1 MTWKLQETHIVET
14 KMNKLLAALIFFA
27 VLPLPYAYYEI
38 LRVAVCLGV
47 VFIVVKEWKSL
58 DTTAKAILAVIAI
71 LFNPFSPIYLSKMVW
86 VVIDLVV
93 GLYMLNLKLDGNNE

>member
-1 MTWKLQETHIVET
+1 MIKI
-14 KMNKLLAALIFFA
+14 LAFLVLIAIF
-27 VLPLPYAYYEI
+27 PLPYSYYEV

-47 VFIVVKEWKSL
+47 VFIVIKEWNSL
-58 DTTAKAILAVIAI
+58 DTTTKAILAVIAI

-93 GLYMLNLKLDGNNE
+93 GIYMLNLKLDGNNE

>member
-1 MTWKLQETHIVET
+1 
-14 KMNKLLAALIFFA
+14 MNKLLACFIFLA
-27 VLPLPYAYYEI
+27 MLPFPYGYYEI
-38 LRVAVCLGV
+38 LRIVVCLGV
-47 VFIVVKEWKSL
+47 VFIVIKEWNSL
-58 DTTAKAILAVIAI
+58 DTTTKPILAVIAI

>member
-1 MTWKLQETHIVET
+1 MIKI
-14 KMNKLLAALIFFA
+14 LAFLVLIA
-27 VLPLPYAYYEI
+27 VFPLPYSYYEI

-58 DTTAKAILAVIAI
+58 DTTTKAILAVIAI

-86 VVIDLVV
+86 VLIDLVT
-93 GLYMLNLKLDGNNE
+93 GLYLLNLKSDGSNK

>member
-1 MTWKLQETHIVET
+1 MIKI
-14 KMNKLLAALIFFA
+14 LAFLVLIAIF
-27 VLPLPYAYYEI
+27 PLPYSYYEV
-38 LRVAVCLGV
+38 LRVAVCLGI
-47 VFIVVKEWKSL
+47 VFIVLKEWKSI
-58 DTTAKAILAVIAI
+58 DTTTKTILAVIAI